1 MAYMNSKK
9 LIVAVTGASGAV
21 YADTLFA
28 SLKNLQHPADQC
40 GVIFSDYARQVWN
53 FEMETNSLPDLP
65 WPIYRNENMFAPMA
79 SGSAGY
85 RTMIIIPCTAGTMGR
100 IASGHASD
108 LISRAADV
116 ILKERGKLILV
127 LREMPYSLIHINN
140 MKLLTE
146 AGAIIC
152 PASPSF
158 YTKPADIGSLV
169 KTVTNR
175 VLDLA
180 GFHPDAKRWGQ
191 P

>member
-1 MAYMNSKK
+1 MNPNK
-9 LIVAVTGASGAV
+9 LIVAVTGASGAI
-21 YADTLFA
+21 YADALLSTLK
-28 SLKNLQHPADQC
+28 SLQHPVDQC

-53 FEMETNSLPDLP
+53 FEMETQSLPELP
-65 WPIYRNENMFAPMA
+65 WPVYRNDNMFAPMA

-100 IASGHASD
+100 IASGLAND

-116 ILKERGKLILV
+116 ILKERGKLIIV
-127 LREMPYSLIHINN
+127 LREMPLNLIHINN

-180 GFHPDAKRWGQ
+180 GFHPDTKRWGQ